1 MIKKLGL
8 RSQVRE
14 TKDSHFASQDKL
26 FNHINWE
33 TNFEGIKKGPSLSMS
48 YILKHL
54 QLLTYFFLKYMQIA
68 FCVWWRGRV
77 KKLFSC
83 VFRHRIPYFYLKMI
97 RVYFPRINTRNA
109 NRIYFSMHF
118 KKRNL
123 TETTVIVVKRQL
135 WKLLTVWIEITQ
147 IVFIKAHSKIF

>member
-33 TNFEGIKKGPSLSMS
+33 TNFEGVKKGPSLSMS

-54 QLLTYFFLKYMQIA
+54 QLLTYFFFKVHADSIL
-68 FCVWWRGRV
+68 CVMKKKS

-135 WKLLTVWIEITQ
+135 WKLLTEL
-147 IVFIKAHSKIF
+147 K

>member
-33 TNFEGIKKGPSLSMS
+33 TNFEGVKKGPSLSMS

-54 QLLTYFFLKYMQIA
+54 QLLTYFF
-68 FCVWWRGRV
+68 
-77 KKLFSC
+77 
-83 VFRHRIPYFYLKMI
+83 
-97 RVYFPRINTRNA
+97 
-109 NRIYFSMHF
+109 
-118 KKRNL
+118 
-123 TETTVIVVKRQL
+123 
-135 WKLLTVWIEITQ
+135 
-147 IVFIKAHSKIF
+147 

>member
-14 TKDSHFASQDKL
+14 SKDSHFASQDKL

-33 TNFEGIKKGPSLSMS
+33 TNFEGVKKGPSLSMS

-54 QLLTYFFLKYMQIA
+54 QLLTHFFKVHADSIL
-68 FCVWWRGRV
+68 CVMKRNRK

-83 VFRHRIPYFYLKMI
+83 VFWHRIPYLYLKMI
-97 RVYFPRINTRNA
+97 SVYFPRRNTRNA
-109 NRIYFSMHF
+109 IRIYFSMHF

-135 WKLLTVWIEITQ
+135 WKLLTV
-147 IVFIKAHSKIF
+147 